1 MKKSRAIKRLHN
13 PARLFTQLPVWSL
26 NPALPVGGAV
36 TCVIDIRVDGVS
48 PVGLHWGLFGIQP
61 REQDAITAV

>member
-1 MKKSRAIKRLHN
+1 MKKSRAIKGL
-13 PARLFTQLPVWSL
+13 PDPDPLLTQLLVWSL

-36 TCVIDIRVDGVS
+36 TCVIDIRMDGVS
-48 PVGLHWGLFGIQP
+48 PVGLHWGLFGIGP